1 MKNAIVLT
9 GGIATGKSSAL
20 KLLKERGFSAID
32 ADEIS
37 RERFAERSKE
47 IEAVFGTLN
56 RAEIGDRIFASA
68 DLRAKLEAILHP
80 LIRERIFEESAKLEA
95 LNRTYFIDI
104 PLFFERQNEYPIER
118 SLLIYAPR
126 QTQIAR
132 LTANRGM
139 SNERAI
145 ARIASQ
151 IPIEEKRKKAW
162 RIIENVKDLAHL
174 SREVDGFLK
183 TAIDEK

>member
-56 RAEIGDRIFASA
+56 RAEIGDHIFANP
-68 DLRAKLEAILHP
+68 DLRAKLETILHP
-80 LIRERIFEESAKLEA
+80 LIRKRIFEESDKLEA

-104 PLFFERQNEYPIER
+104 PLFFERQSEYPIER

-132 LTANRGM
+132 LVANRGL

-145 ARIASQ
+145 ARVDSQ
-151 IPIEEKRKKAW
+151 IPVEKKRELARW
-162 RIIENVKDLAHL
+162 TIENVKDLAHL
-174 SREVDGFLK
+174 SREIDRFLK
-183 TAIDEK
+183 TAIGKK